1 MRMGVDTDA
10 TRRTSVFIVGGGPV
24 GLAMGLLLDRFG
36 IDAVIVEKAPTTTDH
51 PKSRGCW
58 VRTMEIFRQWGIEQ
72 AIRDRG
78 LQEQS
83 DMFIQVESIA
93 GPELS
98 RTRPE
103 PNLGQTPSW
112 KSLVAQDAVEEEIY
126 KVIEHSNLVQVH
138 FSTEFIG
145 FEEVEDGVICEVRSV
160 ESGRTEHWHA
170 KYLLACDGA
179 GSQTRRNAGIE
190 MEGPSTLSVQLNEY
204 WRGDLSRFPLARE
217 ASGYH
222 IYSKKPG
229 VPNRAVILNT
239 NGKDRWL
246 SVIQIGQEKD
256 ERPRPWTDAEM
267 IEIIRAH
274 TGVPDLDV
282 TLLNRSIWRMSR
294 QVASNFRSRR
304 VLLVGDAAH
313 RFPPTGGY
321 GLNSGVQDAHN
332 LAWKLVYVL
341 RGMASEKLLDSYD
354 VERRPV
360 AQSNA
365 DFSFGNMIRF
375 RRLDDAFRSGNE
387 DRIRFWVNDLDN
399 HLHSIGQALGFTYEK
414 GAVIPDGTPRGGH
427 LTRVYTPTDRPGGRF
442 PHMWLDMARKHS
454 TLDWFD
460 KDFTVVA
467 GPQGDVWLE
476 AGRDVAAKTGM
487 PINVRMLP
495 NAHPA
500 DGIHMGP
507 RGAVLV
513 RPDGHV
519 AWRMPYVPSDP
530 ARELA
535 GALQTVLH

>member
-1 MRMGVDTDA
+1 MDVAEDA

-36 IDAVIVEKAPTTTDH
+36 IDAVVVEKAPTTTDH

-78 LQEQS
+78 LQDKS
-83 DMFIQVESIA
+83 DMFVQVESIA
-93 GPELS
+93 GPEIS
-98 RTRPE
+98 RSRPE

-138 FSTEFIG
+138 FSTEFVG
-145 FEEVEDGVICEVRSV
+145 FEEVEDGVVCEIRSV
-160 ESGRTEHWHA
+160 ETGRSERWHA

-179 GSQTRRNAGIE
+179 GSNTRRGTGIE
-190 MEGPSTLSVQLNEY
+190 MEGPATLAVIQNEY

-217 ASGYH
+217 AAGYMV
-222 IYSKKPG
+222 YSAKPG
-229 VPNRAVILNT
+229 MPLRGSILNT

-246 SVIQIGQEKD
+246 SLLQIGWEKD
-256 ERPRPWTDAEM
+256 DRPRPWTDAEI
-267 IEIIRAH
+267 IEIIRTQA
-274 TGVPDLDV
+274 GVPDLDV
-282 TLLNRSIWRMSR
+282 TLLNRSIWRMTR
-294 QVASNFRSRR
+294 QVAKTFRQRR
-304 VLLVGDAAH
+304 VFLVGDAAH
-313 RFPPTGGY
+313 RFPPTGGF

-341 RGMASEKLLDSYD
+341 RGQASEKLLDSYD

-365 DFSFGNMIRF
+365 DFSYGNMIRF
-375 RRLDDAFRSGNE
+375 RRIDEAVRSGNE

-399 HLHSIGQALGFTYEK
+399 HLHSIGQALGFSYEE

-427 LTRVYTPTDRPGGRF
+427 LTRVYTPSDRPGGRF
-442 PHMWLDMARKHS
+442 PHIWLDMARKHS

-467 GPQGDVWLE
+467 GPLGDDWLE
-476 AGRDVAAKTGM
+476 AGRDVAAKTGL
-487 PINVRMLP
+487 PLNLRKLP
-495 NAHPA
+495 NAQES
-500 DGIHMGP
+500 DGIRMGM

-519 AWRMPYVPSDP
+519 AWRMPYIPSDP

>member
-1 MRMGVDTDA
+1 MGATADT

-78 LQEQS
+78 LQDKS
-83 DMFIQVESIA
+83 DMFVQVESIA
-93 GPELS
+93 GPEIS
-98 RTRPE
+98 RSRPE
-103 PNLGQTPSW
+103 PNLGQTPAW

-138 FSTEFIG
+138 FSTEFVG

-160 ESGRTEHWHA
+160 ETGRTEHWHA

-179 GSQTRRNAGIE
+179 GSRTRRSAEIE
-190 MEGPSTLSVQLNEY
+190 MEGPATLAVILNEY
-204 WRGDLSRFPLARE
+204 WKGDLSRFPLARE
-217 ASGYH
+217 AAGYMV
-222 IYSKKPG
+222 YSKHQQPG
-229 VPNRAVILNT
+229 MPPRASILNT

-246 SVIQIGQEKD
+246 SLIQIGWEKD

-267 IEIIRAH
+267 IEIIRTH

-294 QVASNFRSRR
+294 QVAANFRNRR
-304 VLLVGDAAH
+304 VFLVGDAAH
-313 RFPPTGGY
+313 RFPPTGGF

-341 RGMASEKLLDSYD
+341 RGLASEKLLDSYD

-365 DFSFGNMIRF
+365 DFSYGNMIRF
-375 RRLDDAFRSGNE
+375 RRIDDAVRSGNE

-399 HLHSIGQALGFTYEK
+399 HLHSIGQALGFSYEA

-442 PHMWLDMARKHS
+442 PHIWLDMARKHS

-467 GPQGDVWLE
+467 GPLGDVWME
-476 AGRDVAAKTGM
+476 AGRDVAEKTGL
-487 PINVRMLP
+487 PINVHKLP
-495 NAHPA
+495 NAHDS
-500 DGIHMGP
+500 DGIHMGL

-519 AWRMPYVPSDP
+519 AWRMPYIPSDP

>member
-1 MRMGVDTDA
+1 MVVDA

-36 IDAVIVEKAPTTTDH
+36 IDAMVVEKAPTTTDH

-58 VRTMEIFRQWGIEQ
+58 VRTMEIFRQWGVEH

-78 LQEQS
+78 LQNDS
-83 DMFIQVESIA
+83 DMFIQVESMA
-93 GPELS
+93 GREIG

-103 PNLGQTPSW
+103 PNLGQTPAW

-138 FSTEFIG
+138 FSTEFVG
-145 FEEVEDGVICEVRSV
+145 FEEVDDGVICEIRSV
-160 ESGRTEHWHA
+160 GSGRTEHWHT

-190 MEGPSTLSVQLNEY
+190 MIGPATLAVMLNEY
-204 WRGDLSRFPLARE
+204 WRADLSHLPLARE
-217 ASGYH
+217 ASGYMV
-222 IYSKKPG
+222 YSKTPG
-229 VPNRAVILNT
+229 APPRASILNT
-239 NGKDRWL
+239 NGRDRWL
-246 SVIQIGQEKD
+246 SIIQIGDQKD
-256 ERPRPWTDAEM
+256 DRERPWTDAET
-267 IEIIRAH
+267 IELIR
-274 TGVPDLDV
+274 TYVGIPDLDV

-294 QVASNFRSRR
+294 QVAGSFRSGRIF
-304 VLLVGDAAH
+304 LVGDAAH
-313 RFPPTGGY
+313 RFPPTGGF

-332 LAWKLVYVL
+332 LAWKLAYVL
-341 RGMASEKLLDSYD
+341 RGLASEKLLDSYD
-354 VERRPV
+354 PERRPV

-365 DFSFGNMIRF
+365 DFAFGNSVRF
-375 RRLDDAFRSGNE
+375 NKIQEAVRTGNE
-387 DRIRFWVNDLDN
+387 DNIRFWVNDLDN
-399 HLHSIGQALGFTYEK
+399 HLHSIGQGLGFVYEQ

-427 LTRVYTPTDRPGGRF
+427 LTRYYTPTDRPGSRF
-442 PHMWLDMARKHS
+442 PHIWLDLPRKHS

-467 GPQGDVWLE
+467 GPQGKVWME
-476 AGRDVAAKTGM
+476 AGRDVSAKLG
-487 PINVRMLP
+487 LP
-495 NAHPA
+495 LNLQQLPQAHPS
-500 DGIHMGP
+500 DGIHIGP

-513 RPDGHV
+513 RPDGHI
-519 AWRMPYVPSDP
+519 AWRMPYIPSDP